1 MSKILLIIP
10 AFNEEENIVSVVEEI
25 KSYAGLDYVIINDGS
40 ADNTAKLCREKGYNI
55 VNLYVNLG
63 LAGAF
68 QTGAMYAYEK
78 GYDYAVQFDG
88 DGQHKPEYIEKMHKK
103 MQEGFNIVIA
113 SRCVDI
119 KKPFS
124 ARMFG
129 SNLISFAIWCMT
141 GAKIKDPTS
150 GMRMYDRKLI
160 EEFAFNINYAPE
172 PDTVSYLLK
181 QGAKVAEIPC
191 TMNER
196 KAGVS
201 YLTPFNACKYMLRIL
216 TSILFIQNFRKRDK
230 KYF

>member
-1 MSKILLIIP
+1 
-10 AFNEEENIVSVVEEI
+10 
-25 KSYAGLDYVIINDGS
+25 
-40 ADNTAKLCREKGYNI
+40 
-55 VNLYVNLG
+55 
-63 LAGAF
+63 
-68 QTGAMYAYEK
+68 
-78 GYDYAVQFDG
+78 
-88 DGQHKPEYIEKMHKK
+88 
-103 MQEGFNIVIA
+103 
-113 SRCVDI
+113 
-119 KKPFS
+119 
-124 ARMFG
+124 
-129 SNLISFAIWCMT
+129 
-141 GAKIKDPTS
+141 
-150 GMRMYDRKLI
+150 MYDRKLI